1 MDFSPLFAKLL
12 TFIALMLAG
21 YAGARKNI
29 LCPGFAKSLSW
40 LVMDVFLSCTILNSV
55 TSGDLDISG
64 AQLIK
69 VILMLSLVMLISYAL
84 GALTSRIL
92 FKGRENTPVFELLI
106 SVMNNIFIG
115 LPIAEALYGA
125 TAVLYC
131 ALSCIP
137 YNLLLYSY
145 GVWRLRS
152 GKAIDNGGSAFKI
165 KDVFTVPLF
174 ATLAA
179 LLIFIFSPKLIGL
192 FTGDA
197 ERPSE
202 NDMIDSDEAL
212 SATVLKV
219 GHHGSNTSSS
229 YLFLRQVMPSYAVIS
244 CGRDNAYGHPHQE
257 VLARLRDIGAA
268 VYRTDESGTI
278 VCRSNGERVAFE
290 TEKGKKPTATP
301 RKGQLVGY
309 IGNIKSKK
317 FHLSTCS
324 SVQDIQQSNRI
335 TFATRATAV
344 KQGYSPC
351 KACRP

>member
-64 AQLIK
+64 AQLVK
-69 VILMLSLVMLISYAL
+69 VILLLCLVMLISYAFGAL
-84 GALTSRIL
+84 GARVF

-145 GVWRLRS
+145 GVWRLKS
-152 GKAIDNGGSAFKI
+152 GKALDGGAAFKI

-179 LLIFIFSPKLIGL
+179 LLIFIFNIQLPYVLRELISTTASATMPASMIVIGATLGGVKIADGFKARYVYLISLMRLVVIPAAVWFIVGL
-192 FTGDA
+192 LSTDTILVATCTIIAACPSAVVVSILALQNDYDA
-197 ERPSE
+197 AFSS
-202 NDMIDSDEAL
+202 NAVLVTTAL
-212 SATVLKV
+212 S
-219 GHHGSNTSSS
+219 
-229 YLFLRQVMPSYAVIS
+229 MIS
-244 CGRDNAYGHPHQE
+244 LP
-257 VLARLRDIGAA
+257 VW
-268 VYRTDESGTI
+268 VYILG
-278 VCRSNGERVAFE
+278 
-290 TEKGKKPTATP
+290 
-301 RKGQLVGY
+301 
-309 IGNIKSKK
+309 
-317 FHLSTCS
+317 
-324 SVQDIQQSNRI
+324 
-335 TFATRATAV
+335 
-344 KQGYSPC
+344 
-351 KACRP
+351 

>member
-12 TFIALMLAG
+12 TFITLMLAG
-21 YAGARKNI
+21 YAGARKKI

-64 AQLIK
+64 TQLVK
-69 VILMLSLVMLISYAL
+69 VILLLSLVMLISYAF
-84 GALTSRIL
+84 GALAARVF

-152 GKAIDNGGSAFKI
+152 GKALGGGAAFKL

-179 LLIFIFSPKLIGL
+179 LLIFIFDIQLPYILRELISTTASATMPASMIVIGATLGGVKIADGFKQRYVYLISLMRLIIVPAAVWFIVGL
-192 FTGDA
+192 LSTDSMLVSTCTIIAACPSAVVVSILALQNNYDA
-197 ERPSE
+197 AFSS
-202 NDMIDSDEAL
+202 NAVLVTTAL
-212 SATVLKV
+212 S
-219 GHHGSNTSSS
+219 
-229 YLFLRQVMPSYAVIS
+229 MIS
-244 CGRDNAYGHPHQE
+244 LP
-257 VLARLRDIGAA
+257 VW
-268 VYRTDESGTI
+268 VYILG
-278 VCRSNGERVAFE
+278 
-290 TEKGKKPTATP
+290 
-301 RKGQLVGY
+301 
-309 IGNIKSKK
+309 
-317 FHLSTCS
+317 
-324 SVQDIQQSNRI
+324 
-335 TFATRATAV
+335 
-344 KQGYSPC
+344 
-351 KACRP
+351 

>member
-1 MDFSPLFAKLL
+1 MDLSPLFAKLL
-12 TFIALMLAG
+12 TFITLMLAG
-21 YAGARKNI
+21 YAGARKKI

-64 AQLIK
+64 TQLVK
-69 VILMLSLVMLISYAL
+69 VILLLSLVMLISYAF
-84 GALTSRIL
+84 GALAARVF

-152 GKAIDNGGSAFKI
+152 GKALGGGAAFKL

-179 LLIFIFSPKLIGL
+179 LLIFIFDIQLPYILRELISTTASATMPASMIVIGATLGGVKIADGFKQRYVYLISLMRLIIVPAAVWFIVGL
-192 FTGDA
+192 LSTDSLLVSTCAIIAACPSAVVVSILALQNDYDA
-197 ERPSE
+197 AFSS
-202 NDMIDSDEAL
+202 NAVLVTTAL
-212 SATVLKV
+212 S
-219 GHHGSNTSSS
+219 
-229 YLFLRQVMPSYAVIS
+229 MIS
-244 CGRDNAYGHPHQE
+244 LP
-257 VLARLRDIGAA
+257 VW
-268 VYRTDESGTI
+268 VYILG
-278 VCRSNGERVAFE
+278 
-290 TEKGKKPTATP
+290 
-301 RKGQLVGY
+301 
-309 IGNIKSKK
+309 
-317 FHLSTCS
+317 
-324 SVQDIQQSNRI
+324 
-335 TFATRATAV
+335 
-344 KQGYSPC
+344 
-351 KACRP
+351 

>member
-1 MDFSPLFAKLL
+1 MDLSPLFAKLL
-12 TFIALMLAG
+12 TFITLMLAG
-21 YAGARKNI
+21 YAGARKKI

-64 AQLIK
+64 TQLVK
-69 VILMLSLVMLISYAL
+69 VILLLSLVMLISYAF
-84 GALTSRIL
+84 GALAARVF

-152 GKAIDNGGSAFKI
+152 GKALGGGAAFKL

-179 LLIFIFSPKLIGL
+179 LLIFIFDIQLPYILRELISTTASATMPASMIVIGATLGGVKIADGFKQRYVYLISLMRLIIVPAAVWFIVGL
-192 FTGDA
+192 LSTDSMLVSTCTIIAACPSAVVVSILALQNDYDA
-197 ERPSE
+197 AFSS
-202 NDMIDSDEAL
+202 NAVLVTTAL
-212 SATVLKV
+212 S
-219 GHHGSNTSSS
+219 
-229 YLFLRQVMPSYAVIS
+229 MIS
-244 CGRDNAYGHPHQE
+244 LP
-257 VLARLRDIGAA
+257 VW
-268 VYRTDESGTI
+268 VYILG
-278 VCRSNGERVAFE
+278 
-290 TEKGKKPTATP
+290 
-301 RKGQLVGY
+301 
-309 IGNIKSKK
+309 
-317 FHLSTCS
+317 
-324 SVQDIQQSNRI
+324 
-335 TFATRATAV
+335 
-344 KQGYSPC
+344 
-351 KACRP
+351 

>member
-179 LLIFIFSPKLIGL
+179 LLIFIFNIQLPYILRELINTTASATMPASMIVIGATLGSIKIADGFKERYVYLISLMRLVIIPAAVWFIVGL
-192 FTGDA
+192 LSTDA
-197 ERPSE
+197 MLVSTCTIIAACPSAVVVSILAMQ
-202 NDMIDSDEAL
+202 NDYDAAFSSKAVLVTTAL
-212 SATVLKV
+212 SMVSLPV
-219 GHHGSNTSSS
+219 W
-229 YLFLRQVMPSYAVIS
+229 
-244 CGRDNAYGHPHQE
+244 
-257 VLARLRDIGAA
+257 
-268 VYRTDESGTI
+268 VYILG
-278 VCRSNGERVAFE
+278 
-290 TEKGKKPTATP
+290 
-301 RKGQLVGY
+301 
-309 IGNIKSKK
+309 
-317 FHLSTCS
+317 
-324 SVQDIQQSNRI
+324 
-335 TFATRATAV
+335 
-344 KQGYSPC
+344 
-351 KACRP
+351 

>member
-1 MDFSPLFAKLL
+1 MDLSPLFAKLL
-12 TFIALMLAG
+12 TFITLMLAG
-21 YAGARKNI
+21 YAGARKKI

-64 AQLIK
+64 TQLVK
-69 VILMLSLVMLISYAL
+69 VILMLSLVMLISYAF
-84 GALTSRIL
+84 GALAARVF

-152 GKAIDNGGSAFKI
+152 GKALGGGAAFKI

-179 LLIFIFSPKLIGL
+179 LLIFIFDIQLPYILRELISTTASATMPASMIVIGATLGGVKIADGFKQRYVYLISLMRLIIVPAAVWFIVGL
-192 FTGDA
+192 LSTDSMLVSTCAIIAACPSAVVVSILALQNDYDA
-197 ERPSE
+197 AFSS
-202 NDMIDSDEAL
+202 NAVLVTTAL
-212 SATVLKV
+212 S
-219 GHHGSNTSSS
+219 
-229 YLFLRQVMPSYAVIS
+229 MIS
-244 CGRDNAYGHPHQE
+244 LP
-257 VLARLRDIGAA
+257 VW
-268 VYRTDESGTI
+268 VYILG
-278 VCRSNGERVAFE
+278 
-290 TEKGKKPTATP
+290 
-301 RKGQLVGY
+301 
-309 IGNIKSKK
+309 
-317 FHLSTCS
+317 
-324 SVQDIQQSNRI
+324 
-335 TFATRATAV
+335 
-344 KQGYSPC
+344 
-351 KACRP
+351 

>member
-12 TFIALMLAG
+12 TFITLMLAG

-64 AQLIK
+64 AQLVK
-69 VILMLSLVMLISYAL
+69 VVLLLSLVMLISYAF
-84 GALTSRIL
+84 GALAARVF

-152 GKAIDNGGSAFKI
+152 GKALDGGAAFKL

-179 LLIFIFSPKLIGL
+179 LLIFIFDIQLPYILRELISTTASATMPASMIVIGATLGGVKIADGFKQRYVYLIGL
-192 FTGDA
+192 MRLVIVPAAVWFIVGLLSTDA
-197 ERPSE
+197 MLVATCTIIAACPSAVVVSILALQ
-202 NDMIDSDEAL
+202 NDYDAAFSSNAVLVTTAL
-212 SATVLKV
+212 SMVSLPV
-219 GHHGSNTSSS
+219 W
-229 YLFLRQVMPSYAVIS
+229 
-244 CGRDNAYGHPHQE
+244 
-257 VLARLRDIGAA
+257 
-268 VYRTDESGTI
+268 VYILG
-278 VCRSNGERVAFE
+278 
-290 TEKGKKPTATP
+290 
-301 RKGQLVGY
+301 
-309 IGNIKSKK
+309 
-317 FHLSTCS
+317 
-324 SVQDIQQSNRI
+324 
-335 TFATRATAV
+335 
-344 KQGYSPC
+344 
-351 KACRP
+351 

>member
-152 GKAIDNGGSAFKI
+152 GKAIGNGSSAFKI

-179 LLIFIFSPKLIGL
+179 LLIFIFNIQLPYILRELISRFHDRHRRDARQHKDRRRLQRALCVPDKPDASYRHSSRGMVRRRLTEHGRHARGDLHDNRGL
-192 FTGDA
+192 PERRSRVHPRAA
-197 ERPSE
+197 E
-202 NDMIDSDEAL
+202 
-212 SATVLKV
+212 
-219 GHHGSNTSSS
+219 
-229 YLFLRQVMPSYAVIS
+229 
-244 CGRDNAYGHPHQE
+244 
-257 VLARLRDIGAA
+257 
-268 VYRTDESGTI
+268 
-278 VCRSNGERVAFE
+278 
-290 TEKGKKPTATP
+290 
-301 RKGQLVGY
+301 
-309 IGNIKSKK
+309 
-317 FHLSTCS
+317 
-324 SVQDIQQSNRI
+324 
-335 TFATRATAV
+335 
-344 KQGYSPC
+344 
-351 KACRP
+351 

>member
-55 TSGDLDISG
+55 TSGSLDISG
-64 AQLIK
+64 AQLVK
-69 VILMLSLVMLISYAL
+69 VILLLSLVMLISYAF
-84 GALTSRIL
+84 GALVARVF

-152 GKAIDNGGSAFKI
+152 GKALDGGAAFKI

-179 LLIFIFSPKLIGL
+179 LLIFIFDIQLPYILRELISTTASATMPASMIVIGATLGGVKIADGFKERYVYLIGL
-192 FTGDA
+192 MRLVIVPAAVWFIVGLLSTDA
-197 ERPSE
+197 MLVATCTIIAACPSAVVVSILALQ
-202 NDMIDSDEAL
+202 NDYDAAFSSNAVLVTTAL
-212 SATVLKV
+212 SMVSLPV
-219 GHHGSNTSSS
+219 W
-229 YLFLRQVMPSYAVIS
+229 
-244 CGRDNAYGHPHQE
+244 
-257 VLARLRDIGAA
+257 
-268 VYRTDESGTI
+268 VYILG
-278 VCRSNGERVAFE
+278 
-290 TEKGKKPTATP
+290 
-301 RKGQLVGY
+301 
-309 IGNIKSKK
+309 
-317 FHLSTCS
+317 
-324 SVQDIQQSNRI
+324 
-335 TFATRATAV
+335 
-344 KQGYSPC
+344 
-351 KACRP
+351 

>member
-1 MDFSPLFAKLL
+1 MYLSPLFAKLL

-55 TSGDLDISG
+55 TSGDLDTSG
-64 AQLIK
+64 AQLVK
-69 VILMLSLVMLISYAL
+69 VILLLCLVMLISYAFGAL
-84 GALTSRIL
+84 GARIF

-145 GVWRLRS
+145 GVWRLKS
-152 GKAIDNGGSAFKI
+152 GKALDGGAAFKI

-179 LLIFIFSPKLIGL
+179 LLIFIFNIQLPYVLRELISTTASATMPASMIVIGATLGGVKIADGFKERYVYLISLMRLVVIPAAVWFVVGL
-192 FTGDA
+192 LSTDTILVATCTIIAACPSAVVVSILALQNDYDA
-197 ERPSE
+197 AFSS
-202 NDMIDSDEAL
+202 NAVLVTTAL
-212 SATVLKV
+212 S
-219 GHHGSNTSSS
+219 
-229 YLFLRQVMPSYAVIS
+229 MIS
-244 CGRDNAYGHPHQE
+244 LP
-257 VLARLRDIGAA
+257 VW
-268 VYRTDESGTI
+268 VYILG
-278 VCRSNGERVAFE
+278 
-290 TEKGKKPTATP
+290 
-301 RKGQLVGY
+301 
-309 IGNIKSKK
+309 
-317 FHLSTCS
+317 
-324 SVQDIQQSNRI
+324 
-335 TFATRATAV
+335 
-344 KQGYSPC
+344 
-351 KACRP
+351 

>member
-64 AQLIK
+64 AQLVK
-69 VILMLSLVMLISYAL
+69 VILLLCLVMLISYAFGAL
-84 GALTSRIL
+84 GARIF

-152 GKAIDNGGSAFKI
+152 GKALDGGAAFKL

-179 LLIFIFSPKLIGL
+179 LLIFIFDIQLPYILRELISTTASATMPASMIVIGATLGGVKIADGFKQRYVYLIGL
-192 FTGDA
+192 MRLVIVPAAVWFIVGLLSTDA
-197 ERPSE
+197 MLVATCTIIAACPSAVVVSILALQ
-202 NDMIDSDEAL
+202 NDYDAAFSSNAVLVTTAL
-212 SATVLKV
+212 SMVSLPV
-219 GHHGSNTSSS
+219 W
-229 YLFLRQVMPSYAVIS
+229 
-244 CGRDNAYGHPHQE
+244 
-257 VLARLRDIGAA
+257 
-268 VYRTDESGTI
+268 VYILG
-278 VCRSNGERVAFE
+278 
-290 TEKGKKPTATP
+290 
-301 RKGQLVGY
+301 
-309 IGNIKSKK
+309 
-317 FHLSTCS
+317 
-324 SVQDIQQSNRI
+324 
-335 TFATRATAV
+335 
-344 KQGYSPC
+344 
-351 KACRP
+351 

>member
-1 MDFSPLFAKLL
+1 MDLSPLFAKLL
-12 TFIALMLAG
+12 TFITLMLAG
-21 YAGARKNI
+21 YAGARKKI

-64 AQLIK
+64 TQLVK
-69 VILMLSLVMLISYAL
+69 VILLLSLVMLISYAF
-84 GALTSRIL
+84 GALAARVF

-152 GKAIDNGGSAFKI
+152 GKALGGGAAFKL

-179 LLIFIFSPKLIGL
+179 LLIFIFDIQLPYILRELISTTASATMPASMIVIGATLGGVKIADGFKQRYVYLISLMRLIIVPAAVWFIVGL
-192 FTGDA
+192 LSTDA
-197 ERPSE
+197 MLVSTCTIIAACPSAVVVSILALQ
-202 NDMIDSDEAL
+202 NDYDAAFSSNAVLVTTAL
-212 SATVLKV
+212 S
-219 GHHGSNTSSS
+219 
-229 YLFLRQVMPSYAVIS
+229 MIS
-244 CGRDNAYGHPHQE
+244 LP
-257 VLARLRDIGAA
+257 VW
-268 VYRTDESGTI
+268 VYILG
-278 VCRSNGERVAFE
+278 
-290 TEKGKKPTATP
+290 
-301 RKGQLVGY
+301 
-309 IGNIKSKK
+309 
-317 FHLSTCS
+317 
-324 SVQDIQQSNRI
+324 
-335 TFATRATAV
+335 
-344 KQGYSPC
+344 
-351 KACRP
+351 

>member
-1 MDFSPLFAKLL
+1 MDLSPLFAKLL

-64 AQLIK
+64 TQLVK
-69 VILMLSLVMLISYAL
+69 VILLLSLVMLISYAF
-84 GALTSRIL
+84 GAVSARVF

-152 GKAIDNGGSAFKI
+152 GKALDGGAAFKI

-179 LLIFIFSPKLIGL
+179 LLIFIFNIQLPYVLRELISTTASATMPASMIVIGATLGGVKIADGFKQRYVYLIGL
-192 FTGDA
+192 MRLVIVPAAVWFIVGLLSTDA
-197 ERPSE
+197 MLVATCTIIAACPSAVVVSILALQ
-202 NDMIDSDEAL
+202 NDYDAAFSSNAVLVTTAL
-212 SATVLKV
+212 SMVSLPV
-219 GHHGSNTSSS
+219 W
-229 YLFLRQVMPSYAVIS
+229 
-244 CGRDNAYGHPHQE
+244 
-257 VLARLRDIGAA
+257 
-268 VYRTDESGTI
+268 VYILG
-278 VCRSNGERVAFE
+278 
-290 TEKGKKPTATP
+290 
-301 RKGQLVGY
+301 
-309 IGNIKSKK
+309 
-317 FHLSTCS
+317 
-324 SVQDIQQSNRI
+324 
-335 TFATRATAV
+335 
-344 KQGYSPC
+344 
-351 KACRP
+351 

>member
-64 AQLIK
+64 AQLVK
-69 VILMLSLVMLISYAL
+69 VILLLSLVMLISYAF
-84 GALTSRIL
+84 GALIARIF
-92 FKGRENTPVFELLI
+92 FKGRESTPVFELLI

-152 GKAIDNGGSAFKI
+152 GKALDGGAAFKI

-179 LLIFIFSPKLIGL
+179 LLIFIFNIQLPYILRELISTTASATMPASMIVIGATLGGVKIADGFKARYVYLISLMRLIVIPAAVWFIVGL
-192 FTGDA
+192 LSTDSMLVATCTIIAACPSAVVVSILALQNDYDA
-197 ERPSE
+197 AFSS
-202 NDMIDSDEAL
+202 NAVLVTTAL
-212 SATVLKV
+212 SMITLPVW
-219 GHHGSNTSSS
+219 
-229 YLFLRQVMPSYAVIS
+229 
-244 CGRDNAYGHPHQE
+244 AYILG
-257 VLARLRDIGAA
+257 
-268 VYRTDESGTI
+268 
-278 VCRSNGERVAFE
+278 
-290 TEKGKKPTATP
+290 
-301 RKGQLVGY
+301 
-309 IGNIKSKK
+309 
-317 FHLSTCS
+317 
-324 SVQDIQQSNRI
+324 
-335 TFATRATAV
+335 
-344 KQGYSPC
+344 
-351 KACRP
+351 

>member
-1 MDFSPLFAKLL
+1 MYLSPLFAKLL

-64 AQLIK
+64 TQLVK
-69 VILMLSLVMLISYAL
+69 VILLLCLVMLISYAFGAL
-84 GALTSRIL
+84 GARIF

-145 GVWRLRS
+145 GVWRLKS
-152 GKAIDNGGSAFKI
+152 GKALDGGAAFKI

-179 LLIFIFSPKLIGL
+179 LLIFIFNIQLPYVLRELISTTASATMPASMIVIGATLGGVKIADGFKERYVYLISLMRLVVIPAAVWFVVGL
-192 FTGDA
+192 LSTDTILVATCTIIAACPSAVVVSILALQNDYDA
-197 ERPSE
+197 AFSS
-202 NDMIDSDEAL
+202 NAVLVTTAL
-212 SATVLKV
+212 S
-219 GHHGSNTSSS
+219 
-229 YLFLRQVMPSYAVIS
+229 MIS
-244 CGRDNAYGHPHQE
+244 LP
-257 VLARLRDIGAA
+257 VW
-268 VYRTDESGTI
+268 VYILG
-278 VCRSNGERVAFE
+278 
-290 TEKGKKPTATP
+290 
-301 RKGQLVGY
+301 
-309 IGNIKSKK
+309 
-317 FHLSTCS
+317 
-324 SVQDIQQSNRI
+324 
-335 TFATRATAV
+335 
-344 KQGYSPC
+344 
-351 KACRP
+351 

>member
-1 MDFSPLFAKLL
+1 MDLSPLFAKLL
-12 TFIALMLAG
+12 TFITLMLAG
-21 YAGARKNI
+21 YAGARKKI

-64 AQLIK
+64 TQLVK
-69 VILMLSLVMLISYAL
+69 VILLLSLVMLISYAF
-84 GALTSRIL
+84 GALAARVF

-152 GKAIDNGGSAFKI
+152 GKALGGGAAFKI

-179 LLIFIFSPKLIGL
+179 LLIFIFDIQLPYILRELISTTASATMPASMIVIGATLGGVKIADGFKQRYVYLISLMRLVIVPAAVWFIVGL
-192 FTGDA
+192 LSTDSMLVSTCTIIAACPSAVVVSILALQNDYDA
-197 ERPSE
+197 AFSS
-202 NDMIDSDEAL
+202 NAVLVTTAL
-212 SATVLKV
+212 S
-219 GHHGSNTSSS
+219 
-229 YLFLRQVMPSYAVIS
+229 MIS
-244 CGRDNAYGHPHQE
+244 LP
-257 VLARLRDIGAA
+257 VW
-268 VYRTDESGTI
+268 VYILG
-278 VCRSNGERVAFE
+278 
-290 TEKGKKPTATP
+290 
-301 RKGQLVGY
+301 
-309 IGNIKSKK
+309 
-317 FHLSTCS
+317 
-324 SVQDIQQSNRI
+324 
-335 TFATRATAV
+335 
-344 KQGYSPC
+344 
-351 KACRP
+351 

>member
-1 MDFSPLFAKLL
+1 MDLSPLFAKLL
-12 TFIALMLAG
+12 TFITLMLAG
-21 YAGARKNI
+21 YAGARKKI

-64 AQLIK
+64 AQLVK
-69 VILMLSLVMLISYAL
+69 VILMLSLVMLISYAF
-84 GALTSRIL
+84 GALAARVF

-152 GKAIDNGGSAFKI
+152 GKALGGGAAFKL

-179 LLIFIFSPKLIGL
+179 LLIFIFDIQLPYILRELISTTASATMPASMIVIGATLGGVKIADGFKQRYVYLISLMRLVIVPAAVWFIVGL
-192 FTGDA
+192 LSTDSMLVSTCAIIAACPSAVVVSILALQNDYDA
-197 ERPSE
+197 AFSS
-202 NDMIDSDEAL
+202 NAVLVTTAL
-212 SATVLKV
+212 S
-219 GHHGSNTSSS
+219 
-229 YLFLRQVMPSYAVIS
+229 MIS
-244 CGRDNAYGHPHQE
+244 LP
-257 VLARLRDIGAA
+257 VW
-268 VYRTDESGTI
+268 VYILG
-278 VCRSNGERVAFE
+278 
-290 TEKGKKPTATP
+290 
-301 RKGQLVGY
+301 
-309 IGNIKSKK
+309 
-317 FHLSTCS
+317 
-324 SVQDIQQSNRI
+324 
-335 TFATRATAV
+335 
-344 KQGYSPC
+344 
-351 KACRP
+351 

>member
-64 AQLIK
+64 AQLVK
-69 VILMLSLVMLISYAL
+69 VILLLCLVMLISYAF
-84 GALTSRIL
+84 GAVSARVF

-115 LPIAEALYGA
+115 LPIAEALYGP

-145 GVWRLRS
+145 GVWRLKS
-152 GKAIDNGGSAFKI
+152 GKAPDGGAAFKI

-179 LLIFIFSPKLIGL
+179 LLIFIFNIQLPYILRELISTTASATMPASMIVIGATLGGVKIADGFKERYVYLISLMRLVIVPAVVWFVVGL
-192 FTGDA
+192 LSTDA
-197 ERPSE
+197 MLVATCTIIAACPSAVVVSILALQ
-202 NDMIDSDEAL
+202 NDYDAAFSSNAVLVTTAL
-212 SATVLKV
+212 S
-219 GHHGSNTSSS
+219 
-229 YLFLRQVMPSYAVIS
+229 MIS
-244 CGRDNAYGHPHQE
+244 LP
-257 VLARLRDIGAA
+257 VW
-268 VYRTDESGTI
+268 VYILG
-278 VCRSNGERVAFE
+278 
-290 TEKGKKPTATP
+290 
-301 RKGQLVGY
+301 
-309 IGNIKSKK
+309 
-317 FHLSTCS
+317 
-324 SVQDIQQSNRI
+324 
-335 TFATRATAV
+335 
-344 KQGYSPC
+344 
-351 KACRP
+351 

>member
-64 AQLIK
+64 AQLVK
-69 VILMLSLVMLISYAL
+69 VILLLSLVMLISYAF
-84 GALTSRIL
+84 GALIARIF
-92 FKGRENTPVFELLI
+92 FKGRESTPVFELLI

-152 GKAIDNGGSAFKI
+152 GKALDGGAAFKI

-179 LLIFIFSPKLIGL
+179 LLIFIFNIQLPYILRELISTTASATMPASMIVIGATLGGVKIADGFKARYVYLISLMRLIVIPAAVWFIVGL
-192 FTGDA
+192 LSTDSMLVATCTIIAACPSAVVVSILALQNDYDA
-197 ERPSE
+197 AFSS
-202 NDMIDSDEAL
+202 NAVLVTTAL
-212 SATVLKV
+212 S
-219 GHHGSNTSSS
+219 
-229 YLFLRQVMPSYAVIS
+229 MIS
-244 CGRDNAYGHPHQE
+244 LP
-257 VLARLRDIGAA
+257 VW
-268 VYRTDESGTI
+268 VYILG
-278 VCRSNGERVAFE
+278 
-290 TEKGKKPTATP
+290 
-301 RKGQLVGY
+301 
-309 IGNIKSKK
+309 
-317 FHLSTCS
+317 
-324 SVQDIQQSNRI
+324 
-335 TFATRATAV
+335 
-344 KQGYSPC
+344 
-351 KACRP
+351 

>member
-64 AQLIK
+64 AQLVK
-69 VILMLSLVMLISYAL
+69 VILLLCLVMLISYAFGAL
-84 GALTSRIL
+84 GARIF

-145 GVWRLRS
+145 GVWRLKS
-152 GKAIDNGGSAFKI
+152 GKALDGGAAFKI

-179 LLIFIFSPKLIGL
+179 LLIFIFNIQLPYVLRELISTTASATMPASMIVIGATLGGVKIADGFKARYVYLISLMRLIVIPAAVWFVVGL
-192 FTGDA
+192 LSTDTILVATCTIIAACPSAVVVSILALQNDYDA
-197 ERPSE
+197 AFSS
-202 NDMIDSDEAL
+202 NAVLVTTAL
-212 SATVLKV
+212 S
-219 GHHGSNTSSS
+219 
-229 YLFLRQVMPSYAVIS
+229 MIS
-244 CGRDNAYGHPHQE
+244 LP
-257 VLARLRDIGAA
+257 VW
-268 VYRTDESGTI
+268 VYILG
-278 VCRSNGERVAFE
+278 
-290 TEKGKKPTATP
+290 
-301 RKGQLVGY
+301 
-309 IGNIKSKK
+309 
-317 FHLSTCS
+317 
-324 SVQDIQQSNRI
+324 
-335 TFATRATAV
+335 
-344 KQGYSPC
+344 
-351 KACRP
+351 

>member
-21 YAGARKNI
+21 YAGARKKI

-55 TSGDLDISG
+55 TSGSLDISG
-64 AQLIK
+64 AQLVK
-69 VILMLSLVMLISYAL
+69 VILLLSLVMLISYAF
-84 GALTSRIL
+84 GALVARVF

-152 GKAIDNGGSAFKI
+152 GKALGGGAAFKI

-179 LLIFIFSPKLIGL
+179 LLIFIFDIQLPYILRELISTTASATMPASMIVIGATLGGVKIADGFKERYVYLIGL
-192 FTGDA
+192 MRLVIVPAAVWFIVGLLSTDA
-197 ERPSE
+197 MLVATCTIIAACPSAVVVSILALQ
-202 NDMIDSDEAL
+202 NDYDAAFSSNAVLVTTAL
-212 SATVLKV
+212 SMVSLPV
-219 GHHGSNTSSS
+219 W
-229 YLFLRQVMPSYAVIS
+229 
-244 CGRDNAYGHPHQE
+244 
-257 VLARLRDIGAA
+257 
-268 VYRTDESGTI
+268 VYILG
-278 VCRSNGERVAFE
+278 
-290 TEKGKKPTATP
+290 
-301 RKGQLVGY
+301 
-309 IGNIKSKK
+309 
-317 FHLSTCS
+317 
-324 SVQDIQQSNRI
+324 
-335 TFATRATAV
+335 
-344 KQGYSPC
+344 
-351 KACRP
+351 